1 MKIID
6 SLLQADLSLLQYAR
20 TLITPEYAF
29 FVQIAWEL
37 AVIYGAI
44 ILIGLW
50 LYGVYKNNLIYKEY
64 AFSIFL
70 GVVLVFV
77 LYAIINLG
85 IPPWRPGAM
94 EAVKGIAPLI
104 PHPVDNSFPSWH
116 ALFTGAFL
124 FWICRYFLR
133 SWLLLSFVII
143 GLITLSARIIGGV
156 HYLGDIIGWLV
167 IGMFWVWI
175 LHSTINKIVAYV
187 LPTLFKIAA
196 WFRL

>member
-1 MKIID
+1 
-6 SLLQADLSLLQYAR
+6 
-20 TLITPEYAF
+20 
-29 FVQIAWEL
+29 
-37 AVIYGAI
+37 VIYGAI

-104 PHPVDNSFPSWH
+104 PHPVDNSFPS
-116 ALFTGAFL
+116 
-124 FWICRYFLR
+124 
-133 SWLLLSFVII
+133 
-143 GLITLSARIIGGV
+143 
-156 HYLGDIIGWLV
+156 
-167 IGMFWVWI
+167 
-175 LHSTINKIVAYV
+175 
-187 LPTLFKIAA
+187 
-196 WFRL
+196 